1 MRKYLICFIT
11 TFIFYQGFTQEKI
24 LIGNITIVGNKIT
37 KEAIILREI
46 TFKKGDFLSQKQ
58 IDIKTK
64 QSKENLVNL
73 NLYNFVDISSENSGG
88 ETNIIIEVVERWY
101 IWPYPILELSER
113 NFNVW
118 WDEFK
123 ESKYSDFSRMN
134 YGVYLVWENF
144 RGKNELLKLKYR
156 KGFKE
161 HYLFKY
167 EIPYF
172 NKEKTIGISAFA
184 QQFRRKKS
192 FYKTENNKLVYFE
205 DEDYTTKD
213 SEFQITIL
221 YRKNTRNKHKLRLNY
236 LQSNIADSIKSYNR
250 DYLKNGKLKGD
261 YFQINYQ
268 YANEQRDYVHYPLHG
283 HYLHFQLKKNFEGSS
298 PVNHFEL
305 IGKVEKHM
313 EISNRLFIGSS
324 FKAKVSSNDDQ
335 PYFAQKALG
344 FDDYVRTYEYYVV
357 DGHNFWLSKTAIKYE
372 LIGKTN
378 FEIPYVK
385 MSQFK
390 KAHYSLYFS
399 VFTDFGYVMEMDN
412 QNMEENNLTNTLLFG
427 RGISIDYI
435 TYYDKLLRIEYG
447 INRLGE
453 KGIFLHFTNPF

>member
-1 MRKYLICFIT
+1 M
-11 TFIFYQGFTQEKI
+11 
-24 LIGNITIVGNKIT
+24 
-37 KEAIILREI
+37 
-46 TFKKGDFLSQKQ
+46 
-58 IDIKTK
+58 
-64 QSKENLVNL
+64 
-73 NLYNFVDISSENSGG
+73 
-88 ETNIIIEVVERWY
+88 
-101 IWPYPILELSER
+101 ELSER

-118 WDEFK
+118 WKEFK
-123 ESKYSDFSRMN
+123 KSNYSDFSRLN

-144 RGKNELLKLKYR
+144 RGKNQLLKIKYR

-161 HYLFKY
+161 HYLFRY

-192 FYKTENNKLVYFE
+192 FYNTIDNKLLYYE
-205 DEDYTTKD
+205 NGDKYTTKD

-236 LQSNIADSIKSYNR
+236 LQSNIADSIKSYNP

-268 YANEQRDYVHYPLHG
+268 YANEQRDYVYYPLHG
-283 HYLHFQLKKNFEGSS
+283 HYLHFELTKNFGGSS
-298 PVNHFEL
+298 PVNHFEAMA
-305 IGKVEKHM
+305 KAEKYI
-313 EISNRLFIGSS
+313 EIQNRLFIGSS
-324 FKAKVSSNDDQ
+324 FKAKVSSDGYQ
-335 PYFAQKALG
+335 PYFAQKGLG

-357 DGHNFWLSKTAIKYE
+357 DGQNYWLSKTAIKYE

-385 MSQFK
+385 MPQFK

-399 VFTDFGYVMEMDN
+399 VFTDLGYVIDS
-412 QNMEENNLTNTLLFG
+412 QNNENNELSNQLLFG
-427 RGISIDYI
+427 RGISLDYV
-435 TYYDKLLRIEYG
+435 TYYDKMLRIEYG

>member
-11 TFIFYQGFTQEKI
+11 IFIFYQGFTQEKI
-24 LIGNITIVGNKIT
+24 LIDSITIVGNKIT

-46 TFKKGDFLSQKQ
+46 TFKKGDFLSQTE

-144 RGKNELLKLKYR
+144 RGKNQLLKLKYR
-156 KGFKE
+156 RGFKE
-161 HYLFKY
+161 HYLFRY

-184 QQFRRKKS
+184 QHFRRKKS
-192 FYKTENNKLVYFE
+192 FYNTMDNKLLYYE
-205 DEDYTTKD
+205 NGDKYTTKD
-213 SEFQITIL
+213 YEFQLSIL
-221 YRKNTRNKHKLRLNY
+221 YRKNTRHKHKLRLNY
-236 LQSNIADSIKSYNR
+236 LQSNIADAIKSYNR
-250 DYLKNGKLKGD
+250 DYLKNEKLKGD

-324 FKAKVSSNDDQ
+324 FKAKVSSDDYQ
-335 PYFAQKALG
+335 PYFAQKGLG

-357 DGHNFWLSKTAIKYE
+357 DGQHYWLSKTAIKYE

-378 FEIPYVK
+378 FDIPYLK

-390 KAHYSLYFS
+390 KAHYSLYLS
-399 VFTDFGYVMEMDN
+399 VFSDLGYVIDK
-412 QNMEENNLTNTLLFG
+412 QNNENNDLTNQLLFG
-427 RGISIDYI
+427 RGISLDYV
-435 TYYDKLLRIEYG
+435 TYYDKMLRIEFG

>member
-11 TFIFYQGFTQEKI
+11 TFVFYQGFTQEKI
-24 LIGNITIVGNKIT
+24 IIDNIIIAGNNITKQ
-37 KEAIILREI
+37 EIILREL
-46 TFKKGDFLSQKQ
+46 TFKKGEVLSQKQ
-58 IDIKTK
+58 IEEKIK
-64 QSKENLVNL
+64 QSKENLTNL
-73 NLYNFVDISSENSGG
+73 SLFNFVDIKSAARNAKAD
-88 ETNIIIEVVERWY
+88 IIIDVVERWY

-118 WDEFK
+118 WNEFK
-123 ESKYSDFSRMN
+123 KSNYSDFSRLN

-144 RGKNELLKLKYR
+144 RGRNELLEIKYR

-161 HYLFKY
+161 HYLFRY

-172 NKEKTIGISAFA
+172 NKEKTIGISAFV

-236 LQSNIADSIKSYNR
+236 LQSNIADAIKSLNPY
-250 DYLKNGKLKGD
+250 YLKNKKLKGD
-261 YFQINYQ
+261 YFQIAYQ

-324 FKAKVSSNDDQ
+324 FKAKVSSDGYQ
-335 PYFAQKALG
+335 PYFAQKGLG
-344 FDDYVRTYEYYVV
+344 FNEYVRSYEYYVV
-357 DGHNFWLSKTAIKYE
+357 DGQHYWLSKTAIKYE

-378 FEIPYVK
+378 FDIPYLK

-399 VFTDFGYVMEMDN
+399 VFSDLGYVIDK
-412 QNMEENNLTNTLLFG
+412 QNNENNDLSNQILFG
-427 RGISIDYI
+427 RGFSLDYV
-435 TYYDKLLRIEYG
+435 TYYDKMLRIEFG

>member
-1 MRKYLICFIT
+1 MRKSLICFIT

-24 LIGNITIVGNKIT
+24 LIDNITIVGNNIT
-37 KEAIILREI
+37 KEAIILREL
-46 TFKKGDFLSQKQ
+46 TFKKGEGLSQKQ
-58 IDIKTK
+58 IEEKIK
-64 QSKENLVNL
+64 QSKENLTNL
-73 NLYNFVDISSENSGG
+73 SLFNFVDIKSVARN
-88 ETNIIIEVVERWY
+88 TKADIIIDVVERWY

-118 WDEFK
+118 WKEFK
-123 ESKYSDFSRMN
+123 KSNYSDFSRLN

-144 RGKNELLKLKYR
+144 RGKNQLLKIKYR

-161 HYLFKY
+161 HYLFRY

-192 FYKTENNKLVYFE
+192 FYNTIDNKLLYYE
-205 DEDYTTKD
+205 NGDKYTTKD

-236 LQSNIADSIKSYNR
+236 LQSNIADSIKSYNP

-268 YANEQRDYVHYPLHG
+268 YANEQRDYVYYPLHG
-283 HYLHFQLKKNFEGSS
+283 HYLHFELTKNFGGSS
-298 PVNHFEL
+298 PVNHFEAMA
-305 IGKVEKHM
+305 KAEKHI
-313 EISNRLFIGSS
+313 EIQNRLFIGSS
-324 FKAKVSSNDDQ
+324 FKAKVSSDGYQ
-335 PYFAQKALG
+335 PYFAQKGLG

-357 DGHNFWLSKTAIKYE
+357 DGQNYWLSKTAIKYE

-385 MSQFK
+385 MPQFK

-399 VFTDFGYVMEMDN
+399 VFTDLGYVIDS
-412 QNMEENNLTNTLLFG
+412 QNNENNELSNQLLFG
-427 RGISIDYI
+427 RGISLDYV
-435 TYYDKLLRIEYG
+435 TYYDKMLRIEYG

>member
-11 TFIFYQGFTQEKI
+11 TFVFYQGFTQEKI
-24 LIGNITIVGNKIT
+24 IIDNIIIAGNNITKQ
-37 KEAIILREI
+37 EIILREL
-46 TFKKGDFLSQKQ
+46 TFKKGEILSQKQ
-58 IDIKTK
+58 IEEKIK
-64 QSKENLVNL
+64 QSKENLTNSSL
-73 NLYNFVDISSENSGG
+73 FNFVDIKSAARNAKAD
-88 ETNIIIEVVERWY
+88 IIIDVVERWY

-118 WDEFK
+118 WNEFK
-123 ESKYSDFSRMN
+123 ESNYSDFSRLN

-144 RGKNELLKLKYR
+144 RGRNELLEIKYR

-161 HYLFKY
+161 HYLFRY

-172 NKEKTIGISAFA
+172 NKEKTIGISAFV

-236 LQSNIADSIKSYNR
+236 LQSNIADAIKSLNPY
-250 DYLKNGKLKGD
+250 YLKNKKLKGD
-261 YFQINYQ
+261 YFQIAYQ

-324 FKAKVSSNDDQ
+324 FKAKVSSDGYQ
-335 PYFAQKALG
+335 PYFAQKGLG
-344 FDDYVRTYEYYVV
+344 FNEYVRSYEYYVV
-357 DGHNFWLSKTAIKYE
+357 DGQHYWLSKTAIKYE

-378 FEIPYVK
+378 FDIPYLK

-399 VFTDFGYVMEMDN
+399 VFSDLGYVIDK
-412 QNMEENNLTNTLLFG
+412 QNNENNDLSNQILFG
-427 RGISIDYI
+427 RGISLDYV
-435 TYYDKLLRIEYG
+435 TYYDKMLRIEFG